1 MHRVVPVP
9 VYNVKGDLIR
19 PEAYQHSLDGA
30 IVELHFNLTHWAIA
44 GRKGSLPSDQF
55 IAEIKVI
62 QVLVPPRASNS
73 SMTKKR
79 VVQRHLDPNAP
90 VNKKSRI
97 G

>member
-9 VYNVKGDLIR
+9 AYDVEGDLIR
-19 PEAYQHSLDGA
+19 PEAHQHSLDGA

-55 IAEIKVI
+55 IAEIEVI
-62 QVLVPPRASNS
+62 RVLVPPHASNS